1 MRNKEFMACK
11 IKVVT
16 AYLNKVMTLS
26 GAFERAV
33 ITNEICSATITPT
46 STSDMTPFQFQPCFT
61 KDDNFHKI
69 FCLSKN
75 STSQIEATATC
86 SASHF
91 FNGRLTVFNFSLIYV
106 SIQPMSDVHLD
117 TAQTI
122 TDAQRT
128 SIQAANCSRGASL
141 G

>member
-1 MRNKEFMACK
+1 MACK
-11 IKVVT
+11 VKVVT
-16 AYLNKVMTLS
+16 KYLNKVMTLS

-46 STSDMTPFQFQPCFT
+46 FTSDMTPFQFQPCFT
-61 KDDNFHKI
+61 KDDDFNKL

-91 FNGRLTVFNFSLIYV
+91 CNEMLTVVYF
-106 SIQPMSDVHLD
+106 
-117 TAQTI
+117 
-122 TDAQRT
+122 
-128 SIQAANCSRGASL
+128 
-141 G
+141 